1 MQTYLLIVYGVLSL
15 VFFFLFLF
23 RRKDT
28 KTSRIIFAAYFCLM
42 AASTSILGKDTE
54 YIRALFSW
62 LTLYLFI
69 SVLTYQFILPIR
81 NRWVQAIGCLLF
93 LALILSH
100 LALNANKM
108 RHAWYYYQ
116 CKRPDHGKLYTLT
129 DWHAPYIQEQKVF
142 YILFPERQA
151 INDCYKK

>member
-15 VFFFLFLF
+15 VFFLLFLF

-42 AASTSILGKDTE
+42 AVSTYILGKDTE

-62 LTLYLFI
+62 LTVYLFL
-69 SVLTYQFILPIR
+69 SVLTYQFILPAT
-81 NRWVQAIGCLLF
+81 NRWVRVIGSLLF
-93 LALILSH
+93 LALISFH

-108 RHAWYYYQ
+108 RQAWHYYQ
-116 CKRPDHGKLYTLT
+116 CKRPDHGKIYTAT
-129 DWHAPYIQEQKVF
+129 DWESPYVREQKIF
-142 YILFPERQA
+142 SILFPERQA